1 MSKKGDTFENP
12 RTGEHGYVR
21 LGTEDTNGE
30 LVISDMRLRPSGAV
44 VGAHVH
50 SAIHE
55 RFTVLDGKIGYRL
68 GDKTGVATRGDVLDV
83 PPNVVHDWWN
93 AGDEEARVIVEI
105 RPAAR
110 FEQLIVTM
118 FGLAHTGKTNAQ
130 GLPNILQM
138 AVISQE
144 FEDVVQFVNPPIWVQ
159 KALFGV
165 LAPVGRAMGYKA
177 HYPEFLEIPRET
189 VAELEPLPDWVDLS
203 L

>member
-12 RTGEHGYVR
+12 RTGEYGYMR

-30 LVISDMRLRPSGAV
+30 LVISDMRLRPGGAV

-55 RFTVLDGKIGYRL
+55 RFTVLEGKIGYRL
-68 GDKTGVATRGDVLDV
+68 GDQTGVATSGDVLDV

-93 AGDEEARVIVEI
+93 AGDEEARIIVEI

-118 FGLAHTGKTNAQ
+118 FGLAYTGKTNAQ

-159 KALFGV
+159 KALFGI
-165 LAPVGRAMGYKA
+165 LAPIGRAVGYKA

-189 VAELEPLPDWVDLS
+189 AAELEPLPDWVELN